1 MNLWTKEIIAENLR
15 DLPAGVR
22 EVRQSD
28 GSCRHQPLPES
39 SGRSRVEE
47 VRLCD
52 WAEMHLEWYVADGF
66 HSRHGA
72 EPGFLELSFCLSGRM
87 GWQLRDGS
95 GLYLG
100 PGGLALRRRESCSNS
115 RLQFPLGY
123 YAGLGFSVDT
133 RRMDAALPE
142 PLRQMGVTGA
152 GLLERYCPDGRSLAL
167 PAQAGVAPLLEP
179 LARLPREAQ
188 AAWGLLRIQELLLL
202 LGSLEQPAIASPE
215 GWPPE
220 QLAAIQAVHARLVE
234 DLSRRYTIE
243 ELSRE
248 HLLNTSALKAG
259 FKAVYGQP
267 VGAYMREL
275 RMKEAARLLR
285 EGDLPIAGVAAAVG
299 YENQGKFTRAFKES
313 VGLLPTEY
321 RRQNR

>member
-1 MNLWTKEIIAENLR
+1 M
-15 DLPAGVR
+15 
-22 EVRQSD
+22 
-28 GSCRHQPLPES
+28 
-39 SGRSRVEE
+39 
-47 VRLCD
+47 
-52 WAEMHLEWYVADGF
+52 ADGF

-100 PGGLALRRRESCSNS
+100 PGGLALRRGRAAAIPGCSS
-115 RLQFPLGY
+115 PWAIMPGWAFRWIP
-123 YAGLGFSVDT
+123 AGWT
-133 RRMDAALPE
+133 LPC
-142 PLRQMGVTGA
+142 RNRSGRWVVTGA

-202 LGSLEQPAIASPE
+202 LGSLEQPAFASPE

-259 FKAVYGQP
+259 FKRCMGSRWA
-267 VGAYMREL
+267 
-275 RMKEAARLLR
+275 
-285 EGDLPIAGVAAAVG
+285 PICGSCA
-299 YENQGKFTRAFKES
+299 
-313 VGLLPTEY
+313 
-321 RRQNR
+321 